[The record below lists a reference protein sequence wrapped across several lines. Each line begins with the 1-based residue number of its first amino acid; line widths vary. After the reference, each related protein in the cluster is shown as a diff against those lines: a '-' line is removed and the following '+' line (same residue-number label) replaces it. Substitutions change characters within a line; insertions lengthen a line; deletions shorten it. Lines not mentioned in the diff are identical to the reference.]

1 MNATRLYIIIGVVLV
16 AVLVIVILLPDD
28 NETDQHAGEHT
39 NTPMPPGHPDIDAE
53 GQPSRANVMET
64 FMEEF
69 ERLKEQIEAQPE
81 SDTSDVLIYA
91 RMLLDAHQPANA
103 VPLLERYNKAAP
115 ENTAV
120 LLDLSVAHFEN
131 GDPDKAAEVTQRIL
145 RIDPEN
151 TTAMYNLGALAAS
164 QEDNETARRH
174 WNKLIADYPDSPDA
188 QRAMQ
193 FLENF

>member
-1 MNATRLYIIIGVVLV
+1 MNATRLYMLIGAVLV

-28 NETDQHAGEHT
+28 DQTPQQAADHT
-39 NTPMPPGHPDIDAE
+39 HTEMPPGHPDIEAE
-53 GQPSRANVMET
+53 GQPSRANVIES

-69 ERLKEQIEAQPE
+69 ERLKEQIETQPE
-81 SDTSDVLIYA
+81 SDTSDVLVYA
-91 RMLLDAHQPANA
+91 RMLLDAHQPASA
-103 VPLLERYNKAAP
+103 VPLLERYSKAAP
-115 ENTAV
+115 NNTAV

-131 GDPDKAAEVTQRIL
+131 GNPDKAAEVTQRIL
-145 RIDPEN
+145 IIDPEN

-164 QEDNETARRH
+164 QEDNETARRY

-188 QRAMQ
+188 ERAKQ